1 MSRVAEIYGNLG
13 SQGFRGLQLRERLV
27 ETPENHQ
34 GRIWRNTSEYSPVIT
49 VILQKDWLRT
59 GRTKKNRLAS
69 LTSLQMTVS
78 RGNYSKW
85 LHFCFGIFSSLP
97 RIQHI
102 PYIPTSLHV
111 PLEGDYFMLECL
123 TGHVWLGRSSSK
135 LD

>member
-1 MSRVAEIYGNLG
+1 MEKYFGILTCYYCYSP
-13 SQGFRGLQLRERLV
+13 ERLV
-27 ETPENHQ
+27 E
-34 GRIWRNTSEYSPVIT
+34 
-49 VILQKDWLRT
+49 DWANE
-59 GRTKKNRLAS
+59 KNRLAS

-85 LHFCFGIFSSLP
+85 LNFCFGIFSSLP